1 MQEEWT
7 QMYWMQIELL
17 MKITMTTMMI
27 IMMIIA
33 VIVFATVTII
43 KKIVFVITEIGA
55 TIEDVE
61 DNSKPEFIK

>member
-1 MQEEWT
+1 M
-7 QMYWMQIELL
+7 IF
-17 MKITMTTMMI
+17 MMI